1 MNHPRGSARVVSID
15 VQLIKFDGVPL
26 WTPSFGFE
34 WPHPT
39 FDGFPSC
46 CGVGSGGTFLD
57 RLVPDR
63 LISLTAFRRRVELG
77 PACFVHDWMWRNTP
91 ATWKT
96 FRESNRIFLQNMLF
110 INSHLS
116 QDNNEA
122 SGRVPV
128 IYGYFLAVSSLTA
141 AAVFFCGD

>member
-1 MNHPRGSARVVSID
+1 MSID

-46 CGVGSGGTFLD
+46 CGIGTGGTFLD

-63 LISLTAFRRRVELG
+63 IISLAAFRRRIDLG
-77 PACFVHDWMWRNTP
+77 PACYIHDWMWRNTP
-91 ATWKT
+91 ATWKN
-96 FRESNRIFLQNMLF
+96 FRESNRIFLQNMKA
-110 INSHLS
+110 INEHRSLD
-116 QDNNEA
+116 DNERI
-122 SGRVPV
+122 GRVPL
-128 IYGYFLAVSSLTA
+128 IYAYYLAVSSLTA